1 MGSRGRRLT
10 EFAAINL
17 RNCPMDK
24 ETAPVTVVAFRAES
38 HSPDGKNLIIS
49 LRTKYSSAERKYSVP
64 VECLKDFLIDLQR
77 LQASKLEHPV
87 ENLDQDVG
95 AHQDIDS
102 NKSGE

>member
-1 MGSRGRRLT
+1 
-10 EFAAINL
+10 
-17 RNCPMDK
+17 
-24 ETAPVTVVAFRAES
+24 
-38 HSPDGKNLIIS
+38 
-49 LRTKYSSAERKYSVP
+49 VP